1 MNDPSSRLVTRV
13 AYGASQLPRRPLRPV
28 IANFCNKICQK
39 RTFHS
44 IRGMSV
50 SPRKRILTKWVGAS
64 ALCRLTHRKRFRWIY
79 VKIDRMV

>member
-1 MNDPSSRLVTRV
+1 MNDPFSRLVTRV
-13 AYGASQLPRRPLRPV
+13 AYGASQLPRHPLRPV

-39 RTFHS
+39 RTF

-50 SPRKRILTKWVGAS
+50 SPRKRILTKWVGTS
-64 ALCRLTHRKRFRWIY
+64 ALCSLLHRKRFRWIY